1 MLTDADVAAEH
12 VTLLIFL
19 RRPEALETLLEQLLH
34 TSNSINPL
42 PCFFSLLFLTFF

>member
-12 VTLLIFL
+12 VTLLILL
-19 RRPEALETLLEQLLH
+19 RRPEA
-34 TSNSINPL
+34 NPL